1 MELMAEA
8 DQVQT
13 WVTAAQ
19 QGDDLA
25 VSKLLALYHPILRSR
40 VASRLDNALR
50 ARYEPE
56 DVLQQVYVQVLKE
69 VGRFESRGPN
79 SFLNWVFTILDHK
92 IIDVRRAAHRQ
103 IRAIARETP
112 ADTLG
117 PSASYLN
124 LLDYVY
130 CDSETPSRAA
140 RRDEAVGAL
149 LTCVSALNI
158 SHREVLELRFL
169 QGMAVADVAQALG
182 KTDGAVVALTKRAL
196 DALRK
201 SMDQMGEFS
210 RG

>member
-1 MELMAEA
+1 MAEA

-13 WVTAAQ
+13 WVTAAR

-25 VSKLLALYHPILRSR
+25 VSKLLALYHPILRAR
-40 VASRLDNALR
+40 VVSRLDNALR

-56 DVLQQVYVQVLKE
+56 DVLQQVYIQVLKE
-69 VGRFESRGPN
+69 MGRFENRGPN

-103 IRAIARETP
+103 MRAVTRETP

-130 CDSETPSRAA
+130 SDSDTPSRVV

-149 LTCVSALNI
+149 LTCVSGLNS

-169 QGMAVADVAQALG
+169 QGMPVAEVAQALG

-196 DALRK
+196 DSLRK
-201 SMDQMGEFS
+201 AMDQMGEFS
-210 RG
+210 QG